1 MLFLLFFPGKDAAS
15 WSFLWTEPGEPFP
28 FEAVRQ
34 EKLITRW
41 LQSVMVSEEAVLIK
55 VSAMRAFD
63 CD

>member
-28 FEAVRQ
+28 FKAVRQ
-34 EKLITRW
+34 EKLITCW
-41 LQSVMVSEEAVLIK
+41 LQSFMVSEEAVLIK